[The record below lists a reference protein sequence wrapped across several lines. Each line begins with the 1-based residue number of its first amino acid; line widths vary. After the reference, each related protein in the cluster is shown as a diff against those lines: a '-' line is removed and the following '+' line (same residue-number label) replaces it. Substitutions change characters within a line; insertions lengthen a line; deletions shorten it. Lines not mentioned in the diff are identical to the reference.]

1 MLNGII
7 ACMQKQLRKSLLILT
22 MILIIPVLAACTGT
36 SRIELPDS
44 VNTPVL
50 PTASLTFTATLK
62 PSQTPTRVT
71 SPTPLPSPTST
82 PRTHLVKLGETLG
95 GIAWTY
101 GVSLDGIL
109 TLNPDVNPNAMKV
122 GIEILIP
129 AETLTPGEL
138 TPQPTPINLPVTG
151 LNCLPDSQEGI
162 WCFGWLVN
170 STAELMES
178 ARVSV
183 NVADLS
189 ASQVFSETQ
198 VLPLNLLLPDESLPF
213 AVYFNAPMPTE
224 FQSSAQFNSSI
235 PIDSEQVQFKRI
247 EISSAQVEKLDGSS
261 AQIIAKFDIPAEF
274 SQVWIVAV
282 AINENDEI
290 IGLRRW
296 QSQGENNSE
305 FVMTVYAVS
314 GQIETVKL
322 FAEAQP

>member
-1 MLNGII
+1 MFILATIMII
-7 ACMQKQLRKSLLILT
+7 SI
-22 MILIIPVLAACTGT
+22 LAACSGT

-50 PTASLTFTATLK
+50 PTSSLTFTATSK

-82 PRTHLVKLGETLG
+82 PRTHQVKLGETLG

-109 TLNPDVNPNAMKV
+109 ALNPDVNPNAMKV

-129 AETLTPGEL
+129 AETLTPGDL

-178 ARVSV
+178 AIVSV

-189 ASQVFSETQ
+189 ASQVFSEMA
-198 VLPLNLLLPDESLPF
+198 VLPLNLLLPDENLPF
-213 AVYFNAPMPTE
+213 AVHFKAPMPLE
-224 FQSSAQFNSSI
+224 FQSSAQFKSSI

-247 EISSAQVEKLDGSS
+247 EISSPQVEKSDGSS
-261 AQIIAKFDIPAEF
+261 AQITAQFEIPTGF
-274 SQVWIVAV
+274 SQVWVVAV
-282 AINENDEI
+282 AMNENNEI

-296 QSQGENNSE
+296 ESQGETNSE